1 MSIAEALLP
10 EFDHE
15 TSTTRNLLKIV
26 PFEHKDWKPH
36 VKSMS
41 MLQLATHVAQVPSW
55 TAPTLEEPELDVG
68 PNSPNAK
75 KYAPPLINN
84 SEELLAYFDENVRKA
99 RQSLQAA
106 SDSTF
111 REMWSL
117 KSGDHT
123 VFSFPKA
130 AVMRSFVM
138 NHLIHHR
145 GQLSVYLRLKDVKL
159 PEIYGPTADSK

>member
-55 TAPTLEEPELDVG
+55 TAPTLEEPELDV
-68 PNSPNAK
+68 ARRFR
-75 KYAPPLINN
+75 AP
-84 SEELLAYFDENVRKA
+84 RA
-99 RQSLQAA
+99 R
-106 SDSTF
+106 T
-111 REMWSL
+111 
-117 KSGDHT
+117 T
-123 VFSFPKA
+123 P
-130 AVMRSFVM
+130 
-138 NHLIHHR
+138 
-145 GQLSVYLRLKDVKL
+145 
-159 PEIYGPTADSK
+159 P